1 MVYLLILLMITFCGV
16 IISQFLLKTEA
27 TSPLSIHSVIWFLV
41 IVTGIIVSA
50 EFIDFPEESF
60 YAFLIWYLTLYVSLF
75 LGEIS
80 LSSKKNGNNYLHNG
94 MEIVCAQYWKLVIP
108 ACMYTAYEIYN
119 VGINGPDSFF
129 LNLRLANT
137 LEDYSGPTFTVMPIL
152 YPIIMS
158 MFVVNLF
165 ARRQK
170 LNDMSLLAWVI
181 LFGIGTMGKFAIVT
195 PALAYL
201 IIREFKFGIS
211 RKKLLLTVPII
222 LVGILALH
230 FTRMS
235 ANDNS
240 TINLILGTY
249 IYSPLLAFSTIN
261 PATNN
266 DFGEY
271 CFRFVYA
278 VFNKIGLIGEE
289 PVKTLLDYAYVPTP
303 TNVFTVMQPF
313 YQDFSYPGIF
323 IGALI
328 YGLFFSL
335 LYRFTKKYSI
345 CSLLVY
351 SLLSISLL
359 TSFFAET
366 LVTNL
371 SGNIKLAIITI
382 LIYRF
387 TTKWKIKQ

>member
-1 MVYLLILLMITFCGV
+1 MITFCGV
-16 IISQFLLKTEA
+16 VISNFVLKTEA
-27 TSPLSIHSVIWFLV
+27 TSPLSIHSVVWFLV
-41 IVTGIIVSA
+41 IGTGIIVSA

-60 YAFLIWYLTLYVSLF
+60 YAFLIWYSTLYVFLI
-75 LGEIS
+75 LGEVS
-80 LSSKKNGNNYLHNG
+80 LSTRKYGHTNLNNG
-94 MEIVCAQYWKLVIP
+94 MEIVCARYWKLVIP
-108 ACMYTAYEIYN
+108 ACIYTVYEIYN
-119 VGINGPDSFF
+119 VGINGPGSFF

-137 LEDYSGPTFTVMPIL
+137 LEDYTGPTFTVMPML

-158 MFVVNLF
+158 MFVINLF
-165 ARRQK
+165 SRRQK
-170 LNDMSLLAWVI
+170 MNDIALLAWLI
-181 LFGIGTMGKFAIVT
+181 LFCIGTMGKFAIVT

-211 RKKLLLTVPII
+211 RKKLLLAVPVI

-230 FTRMS
+230 FIRMAAS
-235 ANDNS
+235 DNS
-240 TINLILGTY
+240 TVNLILGTY
-249 IYSPLLAFSTIN
+249 IYSPLLALSTII
-261 PATNN
+261 PTTNN
-266 DFGEY
+266 EFGEY

-278 VFNKIGLIGEE
+278 LFNKIGLIGEE

-323 IGALI
+323 IGAVI
-328 YGLFFSL
+328 YGVFFSL
-335 LYRFTKKYSI
+335 LYRLTRKNSV
-345 CSLLVY
+345 CSLLIY

-366 LVTNL
+366 LITNL
-371 SGNIKLAIITI
+371 SGNIKLAIIII
-382 LIYRF
+382 LLYRF